1 MKDVVIV
8 SNWGRG
14 AWLAHQLQQKAFRTT
29 VFDVSAL
36 QPVLSSAEREG
47 PFGVF
52 LPSHLSDLQ
61 KHYLCGDNFYSIQQ
75 GFSVFTSQGPVEFRG
90 PLNNFFMETW
100 KDFQFSH
107 SILNPEGL
115 SSLSRGHV
123 FANLAEA
130 LPLEKGKK
138 LREFSNRIS
147 IPSSFSEDRFGFSD
161 RKKARKVK
169 GSIESNWLL
178 CLAKEFANSYLEQ
191 SEPLHYKFSP
201 LFSDYVLR
209 ESSQRYFSDLKYS
222 LQKEGVE
229 WIDVPS
235 TDLSSP
241 SNCLKDFEFKKTHV
255 EFKWNEE
262 IQKSRFLIWT
272 LSGPETLQ
280 CFSNSL
286 SVLFP
291 KWEPP
296 VKIWR
301 RFSLFWDQGTFAKVI
316 PLLLLILPEYI
327 RRDTVLSG
335 QEHIQNGEEAFLSL
349 KHNPAAAKMDLWML
363 CPYVERFNE
372 SILSSYLEAALD
384 RLNRLFPDFAIKGY
398 LPEQEICHD
407 YFVLYK
413 KGDLLKKKSNN
424 KKFQR
429 RLFHLN
435 PESTG
440 KMDAYSLM
448 QQSGYVLDDL
458 LKKRAYI

>member
-107 SILNPEGL
+107 SIL
-115 SSLSRGHV
+115 S
-123 FANLAEA
+123 NL
-130 LPLEKGKK
+130 
-138 LREFSNRIS
+138 
-147 IPSSFSEDRFGFSD
+147 PSSFSEDRFGFSD

-178 CLAKEFANSYLEQ
+178 CLAKEFAGSYLEQ
-191 SEPLHYKFSP
+191 SEPLHYKFRP

-291 KWEPP
+291 NWEPP
-296 VKIWR
+296 IKIWR
-301 RFSLFWDQGTFAKVI
+301 RFSLFWDQGTFEKII

-335 QEHIQNGEEAFLSL
+335 QEHIQNGGEAFLSL

-413 KGDLLKKKSNN
+413 KGDLLKKKNN
-424 KKFQR
+424 DKKFQR

-458 LKKRAYI
+458 LKNRAYI